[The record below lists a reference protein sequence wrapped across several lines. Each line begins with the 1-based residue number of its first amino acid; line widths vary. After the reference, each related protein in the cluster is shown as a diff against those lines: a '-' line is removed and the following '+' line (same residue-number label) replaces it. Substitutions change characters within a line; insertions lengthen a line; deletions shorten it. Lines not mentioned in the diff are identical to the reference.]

1 MGLDIDAVAIE
12 LAAAVTAAAITLNGL
27 KVTATDFVPDALT
40 PPHFAPAEFE
50 NTFHRS
56 FGGRDE
62 WVVTCRM
69 FTSRADDAEGQRT
82 ARQIASSTGSA
93 SILAA
98 IEAARGDPGERALN
112 GEADDLVVRSVRGPR
127 LYQVGESNFYGV
139 EFVVFVTG

>member
-12 LAAAVTAAAITLNGL
+12 LAAAVTAANITLNGF

-40 PPHFAPAEFE
+40 PPHFAPAEFT

-62 WVVTCRM
+62 WLVTCRL

-82 ARQIASSTGSA
+82 ARKVASSTGAESL
-93 SILAA
+93 LAA
-98 IEAARGDPGERALN
+98 LEAARGEPGERALN
-112 GEADDLVVRSVRGPR
+112 GEADDLVVREARGPR

>member
-1 MGLDIDAVAIE
+1 VGLDIDAVAIE
-12 LAAAVTAAAITLNGL
+12 LAAAVTAAAITLNGV

-40 PPHFAPAEFE
+40 PPHFAPAEFD

-62 WVVTCRM
+62 WLVTCRL
-69 FTSRADDAEGQRT
+69 FVSRSDDAEGQRT
-82 ARQIASSTGSA
+82 ARQVASSTGSA
-93 SILAA
+93 SIRAA
-98 IEAARGDPGERALN
+98 IEATRGGAGGLALN
-112 GEADDLVVRSVRGPR
+112 GKADDLVVRSVRGPR

>member
-1 MGLDIDAVAIE
+1 VGLDVDNVAIA
-12 LAAAVTAAAITLNGL
+12 LAAAVTTAAVSLNGQR
-27 KVTATDFVPDALT
+27 VTATDFIPDAIT
-40 PPHFAPAEFE
+40 PPHFGVAEFT

-62 WVVTCRM
+62 YLVTCRL

-82 ARQIASSTGSA
+82 ARQAASSIGSE

-98 IEAARGDPGERALN
+98 LEAARGDVGSLALN
-112 GEADDLVVRSVRGPR
+112 GAADDLVVQSARGPR
-127 LYQVGESNFYGV
+127 LYQVGEANFYGV